1 MNDVDN
7 CFVKNMVDSD
17 RYQKE
22 IKKLKRLNKSHCFV
36 LWFVLWN
43 IPSQACDLDAC
54 FSTDGMFGELPETQK
69 VGGSMSLGHTWRYVI
84 TLPDSVPDSQTAGS

>member
-22 IKKLKRLNKSHCFV
+22 TKKSKRLNKSHCFV
-36 LWFVLWN
+36 LWLGISPRRLV
-43 IPSQACDLDAC
+43 DLDAC
-54 FSTDGMFGELPETQK
+54 FPTDGVFGEAPET
-69 VGGSMSLGHTWRYVI
+69 
-84 TLPDSVPDSQTAGS
+84 